1 MLYRTM
7 FPMENLIDTSNIFNI
22 DDVDQYICDS
32 NKEWALLDRTDVYYS
47 KVKSAL
53 YNLPDDEY
61 TRKDLYAFE
70 EGRYSYVPSSI
81 KRFLR
86 SLPIKWLSQITS
98 KYSVNIDDILIVNDC
113 NLPDPI
119 KQYVKSYYV
128 KFYSYLDETKNR
140 FSSVIH
146 PNIEKDSREGSLSD
160 YLKALDK
167 QNENSFCVGSYVNYW
182 YHDIWYHIFDGIKL
196 SDFYKIYFK
205 SGLSKEAILR
215 YLEDTEFI
223 YSVDN
228 QIIKE
233 EVERILN
240 KH

>member
-1 MLYRTM
+1 MLYQTTS
-7 FPMENLIDTSNIFNI
+7 PMENLIDTSNNFN
-22 DDVDQYICDS
+22 DQYICEPD
-32 NKEWALLDRTDVYYS
+32 KKWTLIDGTDVYS
-47 KVKSAL
+47 TKIKPVL

-61 TRKDLYAFE
+61 TRRDLYAFE
-70 EGRYSYVPSSI
+70 EDKYAYIPLSVRC
-81 KRFLR
+81 FLR
-86 SLPIKWLSQITS
+86 NLPLQWLSQITS
-98 KYSVNIDDILIVNDC
+98 KYNECLEDILIIDDC
-113 NLPDPI
+113 DLPDSI

-128 KFYSYLDETKNR
+128 KFYDYSDGTRNK
-140 FSSVIH
+140 FASVIH
-146 PNIEKDSREGSLSD
+146 SNIVQDSREGSLSD

-167 QNENSFCVGSYVNYW
+167 QNENGFCVGSWINY
-182 YHDIWYHIFDGIKL
+182 YSDDMWYHIFDGITL

-205 SGLSKEAILR
+205 SGLSKEVILR

-228 QIIKE
+228 QTIKE

>member
-1 MLYRTM
+1 MKVSIQSQT
-7 FPMENLIDTSNIFNI
+7 ENLTNTLNNCNK
-22 DDVDQYICDS
+22 QYICEPDKKWTLIDGTNICS
-32 NKEWALLDRTDVYYS
+32 T
-47 KVKSAL
+47 KVKSVL
-53 YNLPDDEY
+53 YNLPDDKY
-61 TRKDLYAFE
+61 TRKYIYDFE
-70 EGRYSYVPSSI
+70 EDKYNYMPSRVR
-81 KRFLR
+81 RFLR
-86 SLPIKWLSQITS
+86 SLPLKWLSQITS
-98 KYSVNIDDILIVNDC
+98 KYDEYSGDILIIDDC

-128 KFYSYLDETKNR
+128 KFHEYLDESKNR
-140 FSSVIH
+140 FTPVIY
-146 PNIEKDSREGSLSD
+146 PNIERDSREGSLSD

-167 QNENSFCVGSYVNYW
+167 QNENSFYVGSYVNHW
-182 YHDIWYHIFDGIKL
+182 HNDIWYHIFDGITL

-205 SGLSKEAILR
+205 SGLSKEVILR